1 MTTPTF
7 SSDPVLDD
15 VKGNLKVAQDFITTV
30 LTDQLKEL
38 KELTNSETV
47 DVATLKSKTVAL
59 MELVEAQNLART
71 SVEQLERG
79 RSLEEQVLTVA
90 SDETV
95 PLPEVKNRA
104 DKWAV
109 DAAKHFDQARS
120 NVTQAAKLV
129 SKQPGFL
136 SAVTKFFKKSEHDT
150 SNPIKT
156 FLDRISVATFGLAV
170 LSTRVT
176 KLPGALMEHL
186 EQHIDRRVV
195 AVGEVVGH
203 WKQRAASDYQQMKQ
217 DLEDVV
223 DLGLTKAQSTTASV
237 AEGARDVWDRS
248 VAAGNAVEAVLQDTV
263 LDPAIRGI
271 ENFVAG
277 ARAKIAGWSASAYE
291 VLQQQ
296 KSSLKEHYN
305 SNIQERRDRRTAT
318 PPPLPERIEPQL
330 PKLP

>member
-15 VKGNLKVAQDFITTV
+15 VKGNLKIAQDFITKV
-30 LTDQLKEL
+30 LTEQLNEL
-38 KELTNSETV
+38 KELTTSETV
-47 DVATLKSKTVAL
+47 DVVTLKSKTKAL
-59 MELVEAQNLART
+59 VELVEAQSLARS
-71 SVEQLERG
+71 SVEQLDRG
-79 RSLEEQVLTVA
+79 RILEEQVLTVA

-95 PLPEVKNRA
+95 PLAEVKNRV
-104 DKWAV
+104 DKWSA
-109 DAAKHFDQARS
+109 DAAEHFEQARS
-120 NVTQAAKLV
+120 NVTQATKLV

-136 SAVTKFFKKSEHDT
+136 SAVTNFFKKSGNDT

-176 KLPGALMEHL
+176 KLPKVLMEHL

-203 WKQRAASDYQQMKQ
+203 WKQRAAADYQQMKQ

-223 DLGLTKAQSTTASV
+223 DLGLSKAHNTKASV
-237 AEGARDVWDRS
+237 VEGAQDVWDKGA
-248 VAAGNAVEAVLQDTV
+248 AAGKAVETVLEEIV

-277 ARAKIAGWSASAYE
+277 AREKIAGWSASAYD

-296 KSSLKEHYN
+296 KSSLKDHYN
-305 SNIQERRDRRTAT
+305 SNIQERRERRTAT

-330 PKLP
+330 PKSP